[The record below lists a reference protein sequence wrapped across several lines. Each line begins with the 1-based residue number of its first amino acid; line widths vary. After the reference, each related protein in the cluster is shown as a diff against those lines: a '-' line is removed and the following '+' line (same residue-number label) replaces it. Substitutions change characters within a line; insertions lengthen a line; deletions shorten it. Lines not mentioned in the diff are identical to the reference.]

1 MVLCPDSEETAL
13 YRNGTASRLHERRT
27 ASELVA
33 DLVFRPLAGL
43 VVRALLPLRVPPG
56 TLELANGVAG
66 LAAAGALAGG
76 ELLAAALLLQ
86 LKTVLDNADGR
97 LARESG
103 RASALGR
110 YLDTEVDLVVNA
122 ALFAALAYQTGSY
135 VLAPIAFVALTLILS
150 VDFNEDVLR
159 RRAHGETVVTE
170 PSADDE
176 GAVARALAAVYR
188 AVFGIQDRA
197 LQAFARRRLERVL
210 PADPERRERGVL
222 AYHDAVTATI
232 LANFGLSTQLAVLGV
247 LLVAGVPVAYLWIV
261 LGCAALLPLMQ
272 LRRELAARRAA
283 GGNG

>member
-1 MVLCPDSEETAL
+1 MVLCPNSEETAL
-13 YRNGTASRLHERRT
+13 YRDGTAARLHERRT
-27 ASELVA
+27 ASEFLA
-33 DLVFRPLAGL
+33 DLVFRPLAGV

-56 TLELANGVAG
+56 TLELANGLVG

-110 YLDTEVDLVVNA
+110 YLDTEIDLVVNA

-170 PSADDE
+170 PSADGE

-188 AVFGIQDRA
+188 AVFGVQDRA
-197 LQAFARRRLERVL
+197 LQAFARRRLEGVL
-210 PADPERRERGVL
+210 PADPERRERGAL
-222 AYHDAVTATI
+222 AYHDLVTATI
-232 LANFGLSTQLAVLGV
+232 LANLGLSTQLAVLGI
-247 LLVAGVPVAYLWIV
+247 LLVAGVPIAYLWIV
-261 LGCAALLPLMQ
+261 LGCAALLPLVQ
-272 LRRELAARRAA
+272 LRREVAARRAA
-283 GGNG
+283 SG